1 MARRKI
7 KAARQVGAPA
17 ARPRGARKRVDQLG
31 LRAGVADRLLPTLV
45 GAMSFLAAL
54 AIAGTLAAASLASH
68 WQGDTASALTVQVT
82 DPAAPAVHATG
93 GSLTRLQAVLGILKA
108 SPNVSDIHQ
117 LSSDE
122 MNRLL
127 KPWLGEDAAQLNLT
141 VPAVIAATWSQA
153 GPPPAGPAPA
163 RPPPAATLQATLD
176 AVAPGTL
183 AETGAAWASRVAA
196 LTGSIQASAVT
207 VLLIVALVAAAV
219 IAVATRAGL
228 AQRREAIEIIHGLG
242 ALDSD
247 IASSFALRATQLAA
261 VGAAIG
267 AGVAL
272 PVLFWLAR
280 LAAPFAGI
288 LPPASGSAPSV
299 QLALL
304 ALPAPLWAALA
315 GLPAAA
321 ALIGWGTA
329 QFTVRGWLR
338 QLS

>member
-7 KAARQVGAPA
+7 LLARTPGGQ
-17 ARPRGARKRVDQLG
+17 PRGARKRVDQLG
-31 LRAGVADRLLPTLV
+31 LRAGLADRLLPTLV

-54 AIAGTLAAASLASH
+54 AIAGTLAAATLASH
-68 WQGDTASALTVQVT
+68 WQSDTASALTVQVT
-82 DPAAPAVHATG
+82 DPADPAIGAG
-93 GSLTRLQAVLGILKA
+93 GNLTRLQAVLGILKA
-108 SPNVSDIHQ
+108 SPNVSDLHQ
-117 LSSDE
+117 LSSFE
-122 MNRLL
+122 MNQLL
-127 KPWLGEDAAQLNLT
+127 KPWLGEDASQLNLT
-141 VPAVIAATWSQA
+141 IPAVIAASWNQ
-153 GPPPAGPAPA
+153 PGPAAP
-163 RPPPAATLQATLD
+163 LQAALD

-196 LTGSIQASAVT
+196 LTGSIQASAIT
-207 VLLIVALVAAAV
+207 VLLIVAMVAAAV

-247 IASSFALRATQLAA
+247 IAGSFAWRATKLAA
-261 VGAAIG
+261 MGAAFG
-267 AGVAL
+267 ALIAL

-280 LAAPFAGI
+280 LATPFAGI
-288 LPPASGSAPSV
+288 QPHPGGP
-299 QLALL
+299 

-315 GLPAAA
+315 ALPAAA

-338 QLS
+338 QLA

>member
-1 MARRKI
+1 MARPKM
-7 KAARQVGAPA
+7 KAAATPG
-17 ARPRGARKRVDQLG
+17 ARPRRAGKRVDQLG

-54 AIAGTLAAASLASH
+54 AIAGALAAATLASH

-82 DPAAPAVHATG
+82 DPADPAANAG
-93 GSLTRLQAVLGILKA
+93 GLTRLQAVLGILKA
-108 SPNVSDIHQ
+108 SPNVSDLHQ
-117 LSSDE
+117 LSGDE

-127 KPWLGEDAAQLNLT
+127 KPWLGEDASQLNLT
-141 VPAVIAATWSQA
+141 VPAVIAASWNQ
-153 GPPPAGPAPA
+153 PEPAD
-163 RPPPAATLQATLD
+163 TLQAALD
-176 AVAPGTL
+176 AAAPGTL

-247 IASSFALRATQLAA
+247 IASSFALRATKLAA
-261 VGAAIG
+261 SGAAIG
-267 AGVAL
+267 AVIAL
-272 PVLFWLAR
+272 PVLFWLAQ

-288 LPPASGSAPSV
+288 LPQAVKPSPPIL
-299 QLALL
+299 LAAL
-304 ALPAPLWAALA
+304 ALPAPLWTALA

-338 QLS
+338 RLS

>member
-1 MARRKI
+1 MAGRKI
-7 KAARQVGAPA
+7 KAARQ
-17 ARPRGARKRVDQLG
+17 PRGARKRVDQLG
-31 LRAGVADRLLPTLV
+31 LRAGLADRLLPTLV

-54 AIAGTLAAASLASH
+54 AIAGSLAAATLASH

-82 DPAAPAVHATG
+82 DPADPAANG
-93 GSLTRLQAVLGILKA
+93 GGLTRLQAVLGVLKA
-108 SPNVSDIHQ
+108 SPNVSDLHQ
-117 LSSDE
+117 LSSFE
-122 MNRLL
+122 MDQLL
-127 KPWLGEDAAQLNLT
+127 KPWLGGNASQLDLP
-141 VPAVIAATWSQA
+141 VPAVIAASLNR
-153 GPPPAGPAPA
+153 PAPA
-163 RPPPAATLQATLD
+163 APLPAAPPPAAPLQAALD

-247 IASSFALRATQLAA
+247 IASSFALRATKMAA
-261 VGAAIG
+261 AGAAIG
-267 AGVAL
+267 ALLAL
-272 PVLFWLAR
+272 PVLFWLAQ
-280 LAAPFAGI
+280 LAAPFTGVLPQAGE
-288 LPPASGSAPSV
+288 PAAG
-299 QLALL
+299 ALL
-304 ALPAPLWAALA
+304 TLPAPLWAALA
-315 GLPAAA
+315 GLPVAA

-338 QLS
+338 QLA

>member
-1 MARRKI
+1 
-7 KAARQVGAPA
+7 
-17 ARPRGARKRVDQLG
+17 
-31 LRAGVADRLLPTLV
+31 
-45 GAMSFLAAL
+45 
-54 AIAGTLAAASLASH
+54 
-68 WQGDTASALTVQVT
+68 
-82 DPAAPAVHATG
+82 
-93 GSLTRLQAVLGILKA
+93 LQAVLGILKA
-108 SPNVSDIHQ
+108 SPNVSDLHQ

-122 MNRLL
+122 MNQLL
-127 KPWLGEDAAQLNLT
+127 KPWLGEDASQLNLT
-141 VPAVIAATWSQA
+141 VPAVIAASWNQP
-153 GPPPAGPAPA
+153 GPAG
-163 RPPPAATLQATLD
+163 PPPAATLQAALD

-247 IASSFALRATQLAA
+247 IASSFALRATKLAA
-261 VGAAIG
+261 AGAAIG
-267 AGVAL
+267 AVIAL
-272 PVLFWLAR
+272 PVLFWLAQ

-288 LPPASGSAPSV
+288 LPQASGPATSALS
-299 QLALL
+299 

-315 GLPAAA
+315 GLPVAA

-338 QLS
+338 RLS

>member
-1 MARRKI
+1 MARQKI
-7 KAARQVGAPA
+7 KAARPKPRSSGGRVSAP
-17 ARPRGARKRVDQLG
+17 RPPGARKRVDQLG

-54 AIAGTLAAASLASH
+54 AIAGTLAAATLASH

-82 DPAAPAVHATG
+82 DPADPAIAGNV
-93 GSLTRLQAVLGILKA
+93 SRLQAVLGILKA
-108 SPNVSDIHQ
+108 SPNVSDLHQ
-117 LSSDE
+117 LSGDE
-122 MNRLL
+122 MNQLL
-127 KPWLGEDAAQLNLT
+127 KPWLGEDASQLNLT
-141 VPAVIAATWSQA
+141 VPAVIAANWNQA
-153 GPPPAGPAPA
+153 GPADTLK
-163 RPPPAATLQATLD
+163 AALN

-207 VLLIVALVAAAV
+207 VLLIVALVAVAV

-228 AQRREAIEIIHGLG
+228 AQRREAIEIVHGLG

-247 IASSFALRATQLAA
+247 IAGSFALRATKLAA
-261 VGAAIG
+261 AGAAIG
-267 AGVAL
+267 ALIAL

-280 LAAPFAGI
+280 LAAPFAGV
-288 LPPASGSAPSV
+288 LPQASAPV
-299 QLALL
+299 
-304 ALPAPLWAALA
+304 LPVPLWASLA
-315 GLPAAA
+315 VLPVAA

-338 QLS
+338 RLA

>member
-1 MARRKI
+1 MAGRKI
-7 KAARQVGAPA
+7 KAARQ
-17 ARPRGARKRVDQLG
+17 PRGARKRVDQLG
-31 LRAGVADRLLPTLV
+31 LRAGLADRLLPTLV

-54 AIAGTLAAASLASH
+54 AIAGSLAAATLASH

-82 DPAAPAVHATG
+82 DPADPAANG
-93 GSLTRLQAVLGILKA
+93 GGLTRLQAVLGILKA
-108 SPNVSDIHQ
+108 SPNVSDLHQ
-117 LSSDE
+117 LSSFE
-122 MNRLL
+122 MDQLL
-127 KPWLGEDAAQLNLT
+127 KPWLGGNASQLDLP
-141 VPAVIAATWSQA
+141 VPAVIAASLNR
-153 GPPPAGPAPA
+153 PAPA
-163 RPPPAATLQATLD
+163 APLQAALD

-247 IASSFALRATQLAA
+247 IASSFALRATKMAA
-261 VGAAIG
+261 AGAAIG
-267 AGVAL
+267 ALLAL
-272 PVLFWLAR
+272 PVLFWLAQ
-280 LAAPFAGI
+280 LAAPFTGVLPQAGE
-288 LPPASGSAPSV
+288 PAAG
-299 QLALL
+299 ALL
-304 ALPAPLWAALA
+304 TLPAPLWAALA
-315 GLPAAA
+315 GLPVAA

-338 QLS
+338 QLA

>member
-7 KAARQVGAPA
+7 KAARRIDRPSADRPRGAPT
-17 ARPRGARKRVDQLG
+17 PGARKRVDQLG
-31 LRAGVADRLLPTLV
+31 LRAGLADRLLPTLV

-54 AIAGTLAAASLASH
+54 AIAGTLAAATLASH
-68 WQGDTASALTVQVT
+68 WQSETASALTVQVT
-82 DPAAPAVHATG
+82 DPADPAAAA
-93 GSLTRLQAVLGILKA
+93 SNSTRLQAVLGILKA
-108 SPNVSDIHQ
+108 SPNVSDLHQ

-122 MNRLL
+122 MNQLL
-127 KPWLGEDAAQLNLT
+127 KPWLGEDASQLNLT
-141 VPAVIAATWSQA
+141 VPAVIAANWNQ
-153 GPPPAGPAPA
+153 PGPA
-163 RPPPAATLQATLD
+163 RGLQASLD

-196 LTGSIQASAVT
+196 LTGSIQAAAVT

-228 AQRREAIEIIHGLG
+228 AQRREALEIIHGLG

-247 IASSFALRATQLAA
+247 IASSFALRATKLAA
-261 VGAAIG
+261 AGAAMG
-267 AGVAL
+267 ALIAL
-272 PVLFWLAR
+272 PVLFWLTQ

-288 LPPASGSAPSV
+288 LPPAGVPPI
-299 QLALL
+299 ALL
-304 ALPAPLWAALA
+304 ELPAPLWAALA

-338 QLS
+338 QLA

>member
-1 MARRKI
+1 MARRNS
-7 KAARQVGAPA
+7 KAARPSGEK
-17 ARPRGARKRVDQLG
+17 PRGARKRVDQLG
-31 LRAGVADRLLPTLV
+31 LRAGLADRLLPTLV

-54 AIAGTLAAASLASH
+54 AIAGTLAAATLASH

-82 DPAAPAVHATG
+82 DPADPAANTAG
-93 GSLTRLQAVLGILKA
+93 GETRLQAVLGILKA
-108 SPNVSDIHQ
+108 SPNVSDLHQ

-141 VPAVIAATWSQA
+141 VPAVIAASWNLP
-153 GPPPAGPAPA
+153 GPAGN
-163 RPPPAATLQATLD
+163 LQAELD
-176 AVAPGTL
+176 AVAPGTR

-207 VLLIVALVAAAV
+207 VLLIVAGVAAAV

-247 IASSFALRATQLAA
+247 IASSFALRATKLAA
-261 VGAAIG
+261 AGAGIG
-267 AGVAL
+267 AIIAL

-288 LPPASGSAPSV
+288 LPQPSGPAAPML
-299 QLALL
+299 LAAL
-304 ALPAPLWAALA
+304 ALPAPLWTALA

-338 QLS
+338 RLS